1 MRLGEMNNLS
11 AEKLNENMQQRVGW
25 NFGDLSRLTMA
36 QATEMLETVDSKLQT
51 IKTNNLHESEKN
63 TAYNGMML
71 AKQVLEA
78 FINEAAEEQVDE
90 ISKKTLGSYVKK
102 ATRDISDRSASA
114 AMDLVT
120 KNTGAVGKKVN
131 KNFSREKGIGKATD
145 RLTKESTEAG
155 YTASERQVD
164 QTFNTVMDRL
174 LAMAKVMREDGAL
187 AVNVDGIGGDAS
199 YLRDAY
205 KGILS
210 AYDDVEEAHYGAMG
224 HLHMDESTAQG
235 VMEDEVG
242 QAESLMAAQDMV
254 DSVQGMLEDVGEMIN
269 EKLPPLTDSLRRS
282 SGADSAATF
291 NQQTNE
297 ALNTLMDAVRGAR
310 EAMANAVGT
319 LTGQE
324 PTPMGNT
331 EQELDLDTATDDS
344 EEFELD
350 DFETSD
356 AAQGGDE
363 PLGRAK
369 RD

>member
-71 AKQVLEA
+71 AKQVLET
-78 FINEAAEEQVDE
+78 FISEADNP
-90 ISKKTLGSYVKK
+90 Y
-102 ATRDISDRSASA
+102 
-114 AMDLVT
+114 
-120 KNTGAVGKKVN
+120 AVGMAQAMKSTGDNPPLKKSTIN
-131 KNFSREKGIGKATD
+131 KAHKIAKAVA
-145 RLTKESTEAG
+145 KESVDVTEAG
-155 YTASERQVD
+155 YTASESQVD
-164 QTFNTVMDRL
+164 QTFNTIMDRL

-187 AVNVDGIGGDAS
+187 AVNIDGIGGDAS

-269 EKLPPLTDSLRRS
+269 EKLPPLTDSLGRS

-297 ALNTLMDAVRGAR
+297 ALNTLMGAVRGAR

-331 EQELDLDTATDDS
+331 DQELDLDTATDDS

>member
-71 AKQVLEA
+71 AKQVLET
-78 FINEAAEEQVDE
+78 FISEADNP
-90 ISKKTLGSYVKK
+90 Y
-102 ATRDISDRSASA
+102 
-114 AMDLVT
+114 
-120 KNTGAVGKKVN
+120 AVGMAQAMKSTGDNPPLKKSTIN
-131 KNFSREKGIGKATD
+131 KAHKIAKAVA
-145 RLTKESTEAG
+145 KES
-155 YTASERQVD
+155 
-164 QTFNTVMDRL
+164 
-174 LAMAKVMREDGAL
+174 
-187 AVNVDGIGGDAS
+187 
-199 YLRDAY
+199 
-205 KGILS
+205 
-210 AYDDVEEAHYGAMG
+210 VEVT
-224 HLHMDESTAQG
+224 SQG
-235 VMEDEVG
+235 VLEDEVG

-331 EQELDLDTATDDS
+331 DQELDLDTATDDS

>member
-11 AEKLNENMQQRVGW
+11 AEKLNQTMQQRVGW
-25 NFGDLSRLTMA
+25 NFGDLSCLTVS
-36 QATEMLETVDSKLQT
+36 QASAMLETVDRKLAATKTTSK
-51 IKTNNLHESEKN
+51 LHESEKN
-63 TAYNGMML
+63 GAYNGMVL

-78 FINEAAEEQVDE
+78 FISEAADSPYAVGMAQAMKSTGDTPPL
-90 ISKKTLGSYVKK
+90 KKSTVKK
-102 ATRDISDRSASA
+102 AHKIA
-114 AMDLVT
+114 
-120 KNTGAVGKKVN
+120 KAVAKEGVN
-131 KNFSREKGIGKATD
+131 ESYTD
-145 RLTKESTEAG
+145 QE
-155 YTASERQVD
+155 QMVD
-164 QTFNTVMDRL
+164 QAFERMLNRL
-174 LAMAKVMREDGAL
+174 NAMTKMTRIDGSLAKNIEA
-187 AVNVDGIGGDAS
+187 IGGDAA
-199 YLRDAY
+199 YLKDAQQA
-205 KGILS
+205 I
-210 AYDDVEEAHYGAMG
+210 DDAHDAVEEAHYGAMG
-224 HLHMDESTAQG
+224 HLHMDESTSQG

-282 SGADSAATF
+282 SGADAAATF

-324 PTPMGNT
+324 PTPMGST
-331 EQELDLDTATDDS
+331 APDEEMDLDLDTTDSS
-344 EEFELD
+344 EQDIDLD
-350 DFETSD
+350 DFEASD

-369 RD
+369 RA

>member
-25 NFGDLSRLTMA
+25 NFGNLSRLTMA

-71 AKQVLEA
+71 AKQVLET
-78 FINEAAEEQVDE
+78 FISEATEEQVDE
-90 ISKKTLGSYVKK
+90 ARSLAKKGDYEFINNDKDEIVEVKYKNKTISTG
-102 ATRDISDRSASA
+102 DFDRGADGWFMSIKGQRGQKFFRNAI
-114 AMDLVT
+114 DVVDYFD
-120 KNTGAVGKKVN
+120 KNNIT
-131 KNFSREKGIGKATD
+131 
-145 RLTKESTEAG
+145 ES
-155 YTASERQVD
+155 
-164 QTFNTVMDRL
+164 
-174 LAMAKVMREDGAL
+174 
-187 AVNVDGIGGDAS
+187 
-199 YLRDAY
+199 
-205 KGILS
+205 
-210 AYDDVEEAHYGAMG
+210 VE
-224 HLHMDESTAQG
+224 LDESTAQG

-269 EKLPPLTDSLRRS
+269 EKLPPLTDSLCRS

-331 EQELDLDTATDDS
+331 DQELDLDTATDDS

-356 AAQGGDE
+356 AAQGGNE

>member
-1 MRLGEMNNLS
+1 
-11 AEKLNENMQQRVGW
+11 MQQRVGW

-102 ATRDISDRSASA
+102 ASDDRAQNA
-114 AMDLVT
+114 H
-120 KNTGAVGKKVN
+120 
-131 KNFSREKGIGKATD
+131 EIGKTGKMNFKGLKRRQGINRATNK
-145 RLTKESTEAG
+145 LTQESTEAG

-187 AVNVDGIGGDAS
+187 AVNVEGIGGDAS
-199 YLRDAY
+199 YLKDAY

-210 AYDDVEEAHYGAMG
+210 AYDDVEEAHYGAMV

-331 EQELDLDTATDDS
+331 DQELDLDTSTDDS